1 MYYTAPF
8 MNKLI
13 DQIEK
18 VVVLGLLGLMLLVV
32 IAATIELVFVTV
44 QAMLEPPRYLLLD
57 INELLRIFGFF
68 LLVLIGLEL
77 LASIKMY
84 LQDDTIHVELIM
96 VVALI
101 AVSRKIIVIDYDKTE
116 AITVLGMA
124 ALVIALSGGY
134 YLMKRSYA
142 K

>member
-32 IAATIELVFVTV
+32 IAGAIELVFVTI
-44 QAMLEPPRYLLLD
+44 QAMMEPPRYLLLD

-84 LQDDTIHVELIM
+84 LQDDTIHVELVM

-101 AVSRKIIVIDYDKTE
+101 AVSRKIIVIDYSKTD
-116 AITVLGMA
+116 AVTVLGIA

-134 YLMKRSYA
+134 YLMKRSHT

>member
-1 MYYTAPF
+1 

-13 DQIEK
+13 ERAEK
-18 VVVLGLLGLMLLVV
+18 TIVTGLLVLMLIVVVAGS
-32 IAATIELVFVTV
+32 IELIYVVFE
-44 QAMLEPPRYLLLD
+44 AMAEPPRFLLLD

-77 LASIKMY
+77 LATIRMY
-84 LQDDTIHVELIM
+84 AVDNKVHVELVM

-101 AVSRKIIVIDYDKTE
+101 AVSRKIIVLDYAKTD
-116 AITVLGMA
+116 AITILG
-124 ALVIALSGGY
+124 IASLIISLSAGY
-134 YLMKRSYA
+134 YMMKRSHT

>member
-1 MYYTAPF
+1 

-13 DQIEK
+13 SQIEK
-18 VVVLGLLGLMLLVV
+18 TVLIGLLGLMLIVV
-32 IAATIELVFVTV
+32 VAGAIELVFVV
-44 QAMLEPPRYLLLD
+44 IEAMIQPPRYLLLD

-77 LASIKMY
+77 LASIKTY
-84 LQDDTIHVELIM
+84 LEDNVVHVELIM

-101 AVSRKIIVIDYDKTE
+101 AVSRKIIVIDYEKTDPI
-116 AITVLGMA
+116 AVIGIA
-124 ALVIALSGGY
+124 ALVIALSAGY
-134 YLMKRSYA
+134 YLLKRSHE

>member
-1 MYYTAPF
+1 

-13 DQIEK
+13 ERAEK
-18 VVVLGLLGLMLLVV
+18 TIVTGLLILMLIVV
-32 IAATIELVFVTV
+32 IAGSIELVVVVFE
-44 QAMLEPPRYLLLD
+44 AMAEPPRFLLLD

-77 LASIKMY
+77 LATIRMY
-84 LQDDTIHVELIM
+84 AIDNKVHVELVM

-101 AVSRKIIVIDYDKTE
+101 AVSRKIIVLDYAKTD
-116 AITVLGMA
+116 ALTILGIA
-124 ALVIALSGGY
+124 ALIISLSAGY
-134 YLMKRSYA
+134 YMMKRSHT

>member
-32 IAATIELVFVTV
+32 IAGAIELVFVTI
-44 QAMLEPPRYLLLD
+44 QAMMEPPRYLLLD

-77 LASIKMY
+77 LASIKM
-84 LQDDTIHVELIM
+84 
-96 VVALI
+96 
-101 AVSRKIIVIDYDKTE
+101 
-116 AITVLGMA
+116 
-124 ALVIALSGGY
+124 
-134 YLMKRSYA
+134 
-142 K
+142 